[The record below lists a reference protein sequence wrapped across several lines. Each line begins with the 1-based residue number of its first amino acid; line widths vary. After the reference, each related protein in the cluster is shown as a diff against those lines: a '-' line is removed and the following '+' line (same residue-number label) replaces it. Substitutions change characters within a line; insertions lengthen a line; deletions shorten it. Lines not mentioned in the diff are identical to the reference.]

1 MTHAPLQPGLTATFT
16 VKGYTVQVT
25 VDADG
30 LHHVTC
36 PELPQL
42 SVSDGSL
49 NGALAIAEDAIDAIL
64 TGGERGHA
72 PNGAA

>member
-25 VDADG
+25 VDG
-30 LHHVTC
+30 NGVHHVAC
-36 PELPQL
+36 PKLPQL

-49 NGALAIAEDAIDAIL
+49 NGALALAQDAISAIVA
-64 TGGERGHA
+64 GREKA
-72 PNGAA
+72 

>member
-16 VKGYTVQVT
+16 VKGYTVPVT
-25 VDADG
+25 VDG
-30 LHHVTC
+30 NRVHHVTC

-49 NGALAIAEDAIDAIL
+49 NGALALAQDAISAIL
-64 TGGERGHA
+64 AERESS
-72 PNGAA
+72 